1 MKKLLCA
8 GAVFAALVA
17 GPVMAADQAPR
28 VYRRP
33 VVVAAPVWTWTGFYI
48 GGNIGYSWGRG
59 STDVAGSGRT
69 FIFPGFAGLFS
80 NFPGFP
86 ANTGFA
92 GSNTT
97 RLNGVVG
104 GGQIG
109 YNFQFTPNWVLGF
122 ETDIQGSGER
132 GSSTFVN
139 PFSTQLC
146 GLATTDGTIFTCN
159 PNVPANGI
167 VGTAYEARIN
177 WFGTVRGR
185 LGYLITDQVLLYG
198 TGGLAYGQVKLSG
211 ITSVNGSTD
220 FTSLQSM
227 GIPAGVYAFTPGGT
241 VFNASKTTVGFTV
254 GGGIEGKCSYWLP
267 VGWTWK
273 LEYLYVDLGS
283 LDTMTPFPSAVPQF
297 GLLLPG
303 ITYATPFTG
312 AITTHTH
319 FTDSVVRIGLN
330 YKFGYAPAVVTK

>member
-1 MKKLLCA
+1 MKRLLLA
-8 GAVFAALVA
+8 GAAFAALIA
-17 GPVMAADQAPR
+17 GPAMAADQAPK

-33 VVVAAPVWTWTGFYI
+33 VVVAAPVYSWTGFYV
-48 GGNIGYSWGRG
+48 GGNLGYSWGNA
-59 STDVAGSGRT
+59 STNIVGSGTT
-69 FIFPGFAGLFS
+69 FILPGLLGFFPS
-80 NFPGFP
+80 FPGFP
-86 ANTGFA
+86 ANLGFA

-97 RLNGVVG
+97 RLNGMVG

-109 YNFQFTPNWVLGF
+109 YNFQFTPKWVLGF
-122 ETDIQGSGER
+122 ETDIQGAGER

-146 GLATTDGTIFTCN
+146 GNNIGLTCIA
-159 PNVPANGI
+159 NVPANGI
-167 VGTAYEARIN
+167 AGTAYEARIN

-211 ITSVNGSTD
+211 ITGVNGSTD
-220 FTSLQSM
+220 FTSVF
-227 GIPAGVYAFTPGGT
+227 PTVTPFTPGGS
-241 VFNASKTTVGFTV
+241 VFSASKTNVGFTV

-267 VGWTWK
+267 AGWTWK

-283 LDTMTPFPSAVPQF
+283 LDTVTSFPSAVPQF

-303 ITYATPFTG
+303 FTYATPFTG
-312 AITTHTH
+312 SIATHTH
-319 FTDSVVRIGLN
+319 FTDNVVRVGLN
-330 YKFGYAPAVVTK
+330 YKFGYALALVTK